1 MQDLIHDVKRLGSAD
16 PGLRP
21 RFARIVEA
29 MQADTLLLACTELP
43 LIADIST
50 SKTLVD
56 VTDLVADALVARSLA
71 GWDRA
76 DMTPAQQE
84 NDA

>member
-1 MQDLIHDVKRLGSAD
+1 
-16 PGLRP
+16 
-21 RFARIVEA
+21 
-29 MQADTLLLACTELP
+29 MQADSLLLACTELP